1 MVTGSEM
8 EVRSSRESTKSVA
21 EDADQSPTRRGM
33 VLPFQPL
40 SLAFEH
46 VNYYV
51 NMPSVSNLFSVFS
64 NMLGNIMT
72 ILYYDIVYFGYD
84 FVYIVLLLLLGFSP
98 MWDIVGL
105 WTHSQQSSHQTKF
118 YRASLKLGFP
128 IFHCVG
134 AYALYESPLAK
145 GSPFTTPFCLDIHPY
160 G

>member
-51 NMPSVSNLFSVFS
+51 NMPAVSNLFSVFHHTFDT

-72 ILYYDIVYFGYD
+72 ILYYDIVY
-84 FVYIVLLLLLGFSP
+84 IVMFLFLGFSP

-105 WTHSQQSSHQTKF
+105 WTHSQQSSHRTKF
-118 YRASLKLGFP
+118 YRASLKSGFP
-128 IFHCVG
+128 VFHCVG
-134 AYALYESPLAK
+134 AYALRESPLAK
-145 GSPFTTPFCLDIHPY
+145 GSPFTTPFCLGIHPY